1 MNIKKPPFPKKAFAL
16 VLLFSASLLVF
27 AFDWPV
33 RQGRLIA
40 NFGSNDNGIPL
51 LGNSFTASGSILP
64 SNVGELVFIHD
75 PENPAARIPSPLGSW
90 MAIDHGDNL
99 LGIYGRYEDRRFA
112 PVPAIVET
120 NTVLAAAGKSG
131 WTDNNGVYFAFY
143 DRRERRWVNPSIIIS
158 SVEDTVP
165 PVIRQVEL
173 RNAAGTPY
181 NPYITHNLPQGLYR
195 LYVEVADTLQAGGE
209 SLAPNRITYSINGA
223 EMATLS
229 FETLVSRE
237 GQYMVY
243 RNGLVTASSV
253 YDPKGF
259 GMGEIRLTRGQAL
272 LVIEAR
278 DMADNVRSVT
288 YRLTVD

>member
-1 MNIKKPPFPKKAFAL
+1 MNSRPYLKRAFAF
-16 VLLFSASLLVF
+16 VALFSASLLAF

-33 RQGRLIA
+33 RKGQLIA

-51 LGNSFTASGSILP
+51 LGDSFRASGSIFP
-64 SNVGELVFIHD
+64 SNVGELIFMHD
-75 PENPAARIPSPLGSW
+75 PENPAARLPSPLGSW

-99 LGIYGRYEDRRFA
+99 VGLYGRYEDRHL
-112 PVPAIVET
+112 VPIPALVET
-120 NTVLAAAGKSG
+120 TTVLATAGKSG
-131 WTDNNGVYFAFY
+131 WAANDGVFFVFY

-173 RNAAGTPY
+173 RNAAGTPF
-181 NPYITHNLPQGLYR
+181 NPSVTHILAQGLYR
-195 LYVEVADTLQAGGE
+195 LYVDVTDTLQPGGE
-209 SLAPNRITYSINGA
+209 YLAPNRITYSNNGA

-229 FETLVSRE
+229 FETLMSRD
-237 GQYMVY
+237 GQNMVY
-243 RNGLVTASSV
+243 RNGLVTAASV

-278 DMADNVRSVT
+278 DMANNVRSVT
-288 YRLTVD
+288 YRLTID